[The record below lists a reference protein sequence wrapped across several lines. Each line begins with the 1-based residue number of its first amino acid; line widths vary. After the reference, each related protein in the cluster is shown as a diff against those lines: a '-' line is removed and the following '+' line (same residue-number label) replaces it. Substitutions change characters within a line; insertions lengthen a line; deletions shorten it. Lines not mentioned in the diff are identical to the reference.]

1 MSLQRSDCIC
11 DFGILIFKE
20 FTNKISQHT
29 NDHSVVQAFQVTEVQ
44 AKEITVRIT

>member
-20 FTNKISQHT
+20 FINKIGQHT
-29 NDHSVVQAFQVTEVQ
+29 NGHLVVQAFQVTEVQ
-44 AKEITVRIT
+44 AKEVTIHIT